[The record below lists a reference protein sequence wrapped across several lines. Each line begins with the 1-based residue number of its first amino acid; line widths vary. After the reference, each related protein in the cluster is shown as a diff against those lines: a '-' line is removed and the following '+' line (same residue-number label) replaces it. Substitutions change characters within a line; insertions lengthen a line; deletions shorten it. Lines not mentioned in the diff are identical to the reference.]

1 MDIFSSM
8 FGNMDMIEATLEI
21 YIGNQLVQSEQMQAP
36 EMILKNQFINV
47 VQQLSQQQGQSM
59 SCKLIVKDYIYDQ
72 FEKERFV
79 VDNSVE
85 YANYQ
90 KWEN

>member
-1 MDIFSSM
+1 MDIFNM
-8 FGNMDMIEATLEI
+8 FGNMDIIEATLEI
-21 YIGNQLVQSEQMQAP
+21 YIGNQLVQSEQLQAP

-47 VQQLSQQQGQSM
+47 VQQLSQQNGQPM

-72 FEKERFV
+72 FEKESLV

-90 KWEN
+90 KWES